1 MRVTFAL
8 ALLLAVAWADHHYDH
23 LAGDDPNHGHHHHD
37 HPHNDH
43 SQHHHGDDMICHKLA
58 QPNADFAFALYK
70 NINSKNAAG
79 KNIFYS
85 PLGIATALSMLST
98 GARGNTHD
106 QMFSALGYSS
116 MNQTSVNDAYEHLLL
131 MMGHNQQNQVLNVGN
146 GLAVRTGFAP
156 LGSFIADVKTHY
168 SAEIF
173 NVDFEKPQ
181 EAASEINQFISDKTQ
196 GKIKDMVKDLDSAM
210 AMVLLN
216 YVYFRGQWEKP
227 FEDDKTDKAEF
238 HVDENTKVMVD
249 MMMRTGRYDF
259 FQDVDNH
266 TSVIML
272 PYKGNTSMMIVL
284 PDEGRMKE
292 VEDVMCKHHLKHW
305 HDSLTR
311 QSVDIYLPKF
321 SVSVDAALDDTL
333 KELGMNDA
341 FGDTADFSGISEE
354 VKLKVSKASHQAM
367 LSVDETG
374 TEAAAVTTIEVMPM
388 SMPEKMVLNRPF
400 LMFILEHS
408 TRSILFMG
416 KINNP
421 TEA

>member
-1 MRVTFAL
+1 MRATFAL
-8 ALLLAVAWADHHYDH
+8 ALLLAVAWADHHYGH
-23 LAGDDPNHGHHHHD
+23 PAGDDPNHDHSHDDHSHHD
-37 HPHNDH
+37 HPH
-43 SQHHHGDDMICHKLA
+43 HGDDMSCHKLA
-58 QPNADFAFALYK
+58 QPNSDFAFALYK
-70 NINSKNAAG
+70 NINSKNATR

-85 PLGIATALSMLST
+85 PLSIATALSMLST

-116 MNQTSVNDAYEHLLL
+116 MNQTSVDDACEHLLH
-131 MMGHNQQNQVLNVGN
+131 MMGHSHQSQVLNVGN
-146 GLAVRTGFAP
+146 GLAVRTGFAY

-173 NVDFEKPQ
+173 DVDFEKPQ
-181 EAASEINQFISDKTQ
+181 EAASEINQFIADKTQ
-196 GKIKDMVKDLDSAM
+196 GKIKDMVKDLDSDM

-216 YVYFRGQWEKP
+216 YIYFRGQWEKP